1 MIKAVSP
8 DSVMIC
14 ACAMAA
20 CFLQCCT
27 SLHQTSHARVSWSVI
42 EGRGKFIPV
51 DDINQMNRKLVNLKV
66 HLPNEVPL
74 KLEPILDHINRR
86 LREEHIGF
94 TIRTYWEDPTQAD
107 REATDV
113 YLSNTLMFLMER
125 MPYCAGFAGRT
136 DAEIRQEIA
145 AKTVFDLLMSL
156 ANTYDYM
163 SISYFK
169 DMIVVSRSMG
179 APHEQSGFER
189 DPERLRNLPDRCP

>member
-1 MIKAVSP
+1 MIKAISR

-27 SLHQTSHARVSWSVI
+27 CLHQTSHARVSWDDI
-42 EGRGKFIPV
+42 RGREFIPV
-51 DDINQMNRKLVNLKV
+51 DDINQMNKKLVNLKV

-86 LREEHIGF
+86 LQEEHIGF
-94 TIRTYWEDPTQAD
+94 TIRTFWDDSTQTL
-107 REATDV
+107 RETSDW
-113 YLSNTLMFLMER
+113 YLQNTLMFLMER

-136 DAEIRQEIA
+136 EAEIRQEIA
-145 AKTVFDLLMSL
+145 AKTMFDLLMSL

-163 SISYFK
+163 EVSYFK
-169 DMIVVSRSMG
+169 DMIVVSSSMK

-189 DPERLRNLPDRCP
+189 DPERLRNLPAR